1 MMYAVSDAKSDNGR
15 STGARN
21 QDGVLA
27 NLPRTRPQRASAR
40 RTAARARAGTPPS
53 TAPGRGASETSPPA
67 DNGRSPS
74 PAEVIARPAAPS
86 AGAREPTP
94 AKGPAS
100 KRRAT
105 SAKRPAGPARKASA
119 SSSRASAAKAGSAP
133 RQGFD
138 CEGDSASGSVQPPG
152 GIELVASVA
161 EIVGEV
167 AKAGL
172 STGERL
178 LKDIVSWL
186 PLR

>member
-1 MMYAVSDAKSDNGR
+1 MMCAVSDAKSDNGR
-15 STGARN
+15 SSGGRN

-27 NLPRTRPQRASAR
+27 NLPRTRPQRSSAR
-40 RTAARARAGTPPS
+40 RAAARARAGA
-53 TAPGRGASETSPPA
+53 APGKGDTESSPSA
-67 DNGRSPS
+67 DNGRSPAS
-74 PAEVIARPAAPS
+74 AEAIARPAGAG

-94 AKGPAS
+94 AKGRAS

-105 SAKRPAGPARKASA
+105 SAERQARPARKASA
-119 SSSRASAAKAGSAP
+119 SSSRASAAKATSAP

-138 CEGDSASGSVQPPG
+138 CEGDSARGPVQPPG

-161 EIVGEV
+161 EIVGDV